1 MSEVNKSIVRRV
13 VKNFN
18 AASWPALF
26 CLSLTAVFSTAAAAQ
41 TPQIKSI
48 SAITTQQF
56 QTIYIIGSN
65 FGESQFYNGDS
76 VYISF
81 QDVTGNWEAGY
92 DGCYFHG
99 CTQNLTT
106 LIVDSW
112 QNTAVVLGGF
122 LGAWPVLGGTFSKGD
137 TIQLCVWNPQS
148 GDGPACLNTTAEGVL
163 TTVKLSSSPNP
174 STSGEPVTL
183 TATVNSAF
191 DVPPPNGESVTFMQG
206 TTALGTAS
214 ISGGVAQ
221 LSTSTLPVGTDVIA
235 AEYGG
240 DVNFDSSTSKSV
252 SQVVMETQA
261 PEGVASPTNVNFG
274 QEVVGQ
280 TSSSRSVSLKNT
292 GESELTFSD
301 ISISGD
307 FSITVNYCENGV
319 KPQTH
324 CNVYVTFTPQGIGT
338 KTGTLTF
345 VDNASNSP
353 QTVSLT
359 GTGTN

>member
-1 MSEVNKSIVRRV
+1 MSAVNKSIVPGV
-13 VKNFN
+13 FKKLN

-26 CLSLTAVFSTAAAAQ
+26 CLSLTAVFSAAAAAQ
-41 TPQIKSI
+41 TPLIKSV

-56 QTIYIIGSN
+56 QTIYIRGSN
-65 FGESQFYNGDS
+65 FGETQFYNGDS

-99 CTQNLTT
+99 CTDNLTT

-137 TIQLCVWNPQS
+137 SIQLCVWNAQS
-148 GDGPACLNTTAEGVL
+148 GDGPACINTTAEGGL

-183 TATVNSAF
+183 TATVNSAL
-191 DVPPPNGESVTFMQG
+191 DVPPPNGESVTFVQG
-206 TTALGTAS
+206 TTVLGTAS
-214 ISGGVAQ
+214 ISGGVAR
-221 LSTSTLPVGTDVIA
+221 LSASTLPVGTDVIA
-235 AEYGG
+235 AKYGG
-240 DVNFDSSTSKSV
+240 DANFDSSTSNSV
-252 SQVVMETQA
+252 KQVVAETQA
-261 PEGVASPTNVNFG
+261 PYGVASPTSVNFG

-280 TSSSRSVSLKNT
+280 TSSPQSVSLKNT

-301 ISISGD
+301 ISISGH

-324 CNVYVTFTPQGIGT
+324 CNVYVTFTPQAIGT
-338 KTGTLTF
+338 ETGTLTF

>member
-1 MSEVNKSIVRRV
+1 MSQVNESVVRRFF
-13 VKNFN
+13 KNFK
-18 AASWPALF
+18 AADWPALF
-26 CLSLTAVFSTAAAAQ
+26 CLSLMAIFSAAAAAQ

-48 SAITTQQF
+48 SAVTTQQF
-56 QTIYIIGSN
+56 QTIYITGSN
-65 FGESQFYNGDS
+65 FGETQFYNGDS

-99 CTQNLTT
+99 CTDNLTT

-122 LGAWPVLGGTFSKGD
+122 LGAWPVLGGTFSRGD
-137 TIQLCVWNPQS
+137 TIQLCVWNQQS
-148 GDGPACLNTTAEGVL
+148 DEGPACKNITAEGVV

-174 STSGEPVTL
+174 STNGEAVTL
-183 TATVNSAF
+183 TATVNSPIN
-191 DVPPPNGESVTFMQG
+191 VPPPNGESVTFMQG
-206 TTALGTAS
+206 TTVLGTAP

-221 LSTSTLPVGTDVIA
+221 LSTSTLPVGTDVITA
-235 AEYGG
+235 KYGG
-240 DVNFDSSTSKSV
+240 DTNFDSSTSKSLN
-252 SQVVMETQA
+252 QVVETEA
-261 PEGVASPTNVNFG
+261 PYGVVSPTSINFG

-280 TSSSRSVSLKNT
+280 TSSPKSVSLKNT

-307 FSITVNYCENGV
+307 FSITVNDCENGV

-324 CNVYVTFTPQGIGT
+324 CNVYVTFTPQAIGT
-338 KTGTLTF
+338 ETGTLTF

>member
-1 MSEVNKSIVRRV
+1 MCEANKSIVRRV
-13 VKNFN
+13 FNNFN
-18 AASWPALF
+18 AASLSALF
-26 CLSLTAVFSTAAAAQ
+26 CLSLTAVFSAAAAAQ

-56 QTIYIIGSN
+56 QTIYISGSN
-65 FGESQFYNGDS
+65 FGERQDYNGDS

-99 CTQNLTT
+99 CTDNLTT

-112 QNTAVVLGGF
+112 QNGEVVLGGF
-122 LGAWPVLGGTFSKGD
+122 LGAWPVLGGTFSKGH
-137 TIQLCVWNPQS
+137 TIQFCLWNPQS
-148 GDGPACLNTTAEGVL
+148 GDGPACINTTAEGVL

-174 STSGEPVTL
+174 SKSGGPVTL
-183 TATVNSAF
+183 TATVNSTF

-206 TTALGTAS
+206 TTGLGTAS

-221 LSTSTLPVGTDVIA
+221 LSTSTLPAGIDVIA

-240 DVNFDSSTSKSV
+240 DANFESSTSKSV
-252 SQVVMETQA
+252 KQVVETQA
-261 PEGVASPTNVNFG
+261 PYGVVSPTSVNFG

-307 FSITVNYCENGV
+307 FSITVNDCEKGA

-324 CNVYVTFTPQGIGT
+324 CNVYVTFTPQAIGT
-338 KTGTLTF
+338 ETGTLTF
-345 VDNASNSP
+345 VDNALNSP
-353 QTVSLT
+353 QTVALT

>member
-1 MSEVNKSIVRRV
+1 MNTVNKSIVRRV
-13 VKNFN
+13 VKKFS
-18 AASWPALF
+18 APSWPALF
-26 CLSLTAVFSTAAAAQ
+26 CLSLTAVFSAVASAQ

-48 SAITTQQF
+48 SAVTTQQF
-56 QTIYIIGSN
+56 QTIYISGSN
-65 FGESQFYNGDS
+65 FGENQFYNGDS

-81 QDVTGNWEAGY
+81 QDVTGHWEAGY

-99 CTQNLTT
+99 CTDNLTT

-112 QNTAVVLGGF
+112 QNTEVVLGGF
-122 LGAWPVLGGTFSKGD
+122 LGAWPVLGGAFSKGD

-148 GDGPACLNTTAEGVL
+148 GDGPACINTTAKGVL
-163 TTVKLSSSPNP
+163 TTVKQSSSPNP

-183 TATVNSAF
+183 TATVDSAV
-191 DVPPPNGESVTFMQG
+191 DVPPPDGESVTFMQG
-206 TTALGTAS
+206 TTVLGNAS

-221 LSTSTLPVGTDVIA
+221 LSTSTLPLGTDVITA
-235 AEYGG
+235 KYGG
-240 DVNFDSSTSKSV
+240 DANFDSSTSNSLK
-252 SQVVMETQA
+252 QVVGAQA
-261 PEGVASPTNVNFG
+261 PYGVVSPTSVNFG

-280 TSSSRSVSLKNT
+280 TSSQKNISLKNT
-292 GESELTFSD
+292 GDSQLTAPD

-307 FSITVNYCENGV
+307 FSITVNDCADGV

-324 CNVYVTFTPQGIGT
+324 CNVYVTFTPQAIGSE
-338 KTGTLTF
+338 TGSLTF

>member
-1 MSEVNKSIVRRV
+1 MSGVNKSIVRRV
-13 VKNFN
+13 FRNFN

-26 CLSLTAVFSTAAAAQ
+26 CLSLTAVFSAAAAAQ

-56 QTIYIIGSN
+56 QTIYIRGSN
-65 FGESQFYNGDS
+65 FGESQDYNGDS

-122 LGAWPVLGGTFSKGD
+122 LGAWPVLGGMFSKGD

-148 GDGPACLNTTAEGVL
+148 GDGPACINTTAKGVL
-163 TTVKLSSSPNP
+163 TTVKLSSSP

-183 TATVNSAF
+183 TATVNSAI
-191 DVPPPNGESVTFMQG
+191 DVPPPNGEIVTFMQG
-206 TTALGTAS
+206 TTVLGRAS

-221 LSTSTLPVGTDVIA
+221 FSTSTLPVGTGVIA

-240 DVNFDSSTSKSV
+240 DANFDSSTSNSV
-252 SQVVMETQA
+252 KLAPYGVV
-261 PEGVASPTNVNFG
+261 SPTSMNFG

-280 TSSSRSVSLKNT
+280 TSAPRLVSLENT
-292 GESELTFSD
+292 GESELT
-301 ISISGD
+301 ISSISVSGD
-307 FSITVNYCENGV
+307 FALPTNHCAAGV
-319 KPQTH
+319 KPLTH
-324 CNVYVTFTPQGIGT
+324 CNVYVTFTPQALGT
-338 KTGTLTF
+338 ETGTLTF
-345 VDNASNSP
+345 VGNASNSP
-353 QTVSLT
+353 QTISLT

>member
-1 MSEVNKSIVRRV
+1 MSTVNQSIVRRV
-13 VKNFN
+13 SKTFN

-26 CLSLTAVFSTAAAAQ
+26 CLSLTAVFSAAAAAQ
-41 TPQIKSI
+41 TPQIKSVG
-48 SAITTQQF
+48 AVTTQQF
-56 QTIYIIGSN
+56 QTIYINGSN
-65 FGESQFYNGDS
+65 FGETQFYDGDS

-99 CTQNLTT
+99 CTDNATT

-122 LGAWPVLGGTFSKGD
+122 LGAWPVIGGTFSKGD

-148 GDGPACLNTTAEGVL
+148 GDGPACINTTAKGVL
-163 TTVKLSSSPNP
+163 TTAKLSSSPNP
-174 STSGEPVTL
+174 STSGETVTF
-183 TATVNSAF
+183 TATVNSAI
-191 DVPPPNGESVTFMQG
+191 DVPPPDGESVTFMQG
-206 TTALGTAS
+206 TTVLGTAS

-221 LSTSTLPVGTDVIA
+221 LSISTLPVGTDVIA
-235 AEYGG
+235 AAYAG
-240 DVNFDSSTSKSV
+240 DANFDGSTSNSV
-252 SQVVMETQA
+252 KQVVGA
-261 PEGVASPTNVNFG
+261 PAPYGVVSPTSLNFG

-280 TSSSRSVSLKNT
+280 SSSPQNVSLKNT
-292 GESELTFSD
+292 GGAELTFSD

-307 FSITVNYCENGV
+307 FSITANYCLNGV

-324 CNVYVTFTPQGIGT
+324 CNVYVTFTPQATGT
-338 KTGTLTF
+338 QTGTLTF

>member
-1 MSEVNKSIVRRV
+1 MTEVNKGIVRRFF
-13 VKNFN
+13 KNFI

-26 CLSLTAVFSTAAAAQ
+26 CLSLTAVFPVDAAAQ
-41 TPQIKSI
+41 TPQIQSI
-48 SAITTQQF
+48 SPVTTLQF
-56 QTIYIIGSN
+56 QTIFIRGSN
-65 FGESQFYNGDS
+65 FGESDFHNGDS
-76 VYISF
+76 IYISF

-122 LGAWPVLGGTFSKGD
+122 LGAWPVLGGTFRKGD

-292 GESELTFSD
+292 GESENSRSPTFQSAG
-301 ISISGD
+301 IS
-307 FSITVNYCENGV
+307 
-319 KPQTH
+319 P
-324 CNVYVTFTPQGIGT
+324 
-338 KTGTLTF
+338 
-345 VDNASNSP
+345 SP
-353 QTVSLT
+353 
-359 GTGTN
+359 